1 MAALLHTRANWSIA
15 HVSARARVCVWVC
28 VCVCVCVCAC
38 VCPFVRVPRVLTC
51 TAYPTSYA
59 KGLTVL
65 LTER

>member
-15 HVSARARVCVWVC
+15 HVSARARVCVCVGVC
-28 VCVCVCVCAC
+28 VC